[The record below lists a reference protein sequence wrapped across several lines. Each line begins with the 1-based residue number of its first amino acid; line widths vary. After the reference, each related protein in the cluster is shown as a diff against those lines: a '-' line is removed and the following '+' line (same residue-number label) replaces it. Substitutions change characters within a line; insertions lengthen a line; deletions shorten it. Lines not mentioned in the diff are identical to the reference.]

1 MVDFKSIETFLW
13 VVTLGSFRG
22 AAQRLTLPSP
32 PSRSGSPSSNAKWG
46 EAVEPR
52 SPRGSPTPSGRQ
64 LMVYAEKLI
73 GLRSEMMADVGDRS
87 AMRGVMRLGVAETI
101 VHTWLSRLIKSV
113 NTAYP
118 NLSLEIEVDIT
129 PNLSARLLAQ
139 EIELAFVLGPLSA
152 SSVRNRSAV
161 RLSDRLSGQPRTRP
175 RRGSLTVHDLA
186 KFPIITFPRKTQPY
200 EIVRSL
206 FNRPDL
212 PPIRLHA
219 SASLATVIHM
229 AIEGLG
235 IAVIP
240 TAIVENELAARAVA
254 TALDRSE
261 NLAADVF
268 GELAGIPRYDRGRA
282 RRRSRRP
289 KSRGRAPRLTC
300 RRRRVIEKQ
309 PPYPKVW
316 EQPHEPHRVQS
327 ADTIPPGSGTRF
339 TKPRNSAPHPRA
351 ECGG

>member
-1 MVDFKSIETFLW
+1 MVDFKSLETFLW
-13 VVTLGSFRG
+13 VVTLGSFR
-22 AAQRLTLPSP
+22 AAGDKLNTTQPAISQRIAQLEREVGVKLLN
-32 PSRSGSPSSNAKWG
+32 RDHRVA
-46 EAVEPR
+46 
-52 SPRGSPTPSGRQ
+52 SPTPSGRQ

-73 GLRSEMMADVGDRS
+73 GLRAEMMAAVSDRS

-113 NTAYP
+113 NDAYP

-139 EIELAFVLGPLSA
+139 EIELAFMLGPLSGSNVHNRELCDYPIGFLA
-152 SSVRNRSAV
+152 SPSLGLGN
-161 RLSDRLSGQPRTRP
+161 GP
-175 RRGSLTVHDLA
+175 LTVHDLA
-186 KFPIITFPRKTQPY
+186 TFPIITFPRKTQPY

-240 TAIVENELAARAVA
+240 TAIVENELADGQLQLLSTDLKITPLTFSASWLASPDTAAVE
-254 TALDRSE
+254 LV
-261 NLAADVF
+261 AD
-268 GELAGIPRYDRGRA
+268 LAGQIAHASGLVD
-282 RRRSRRP
+282 
-289 KSRGRAPRLTC
+289 AP
-300 RRRRVIEKQ
+300 
-309 PPYPKVW
+309 PPAG
-316 EQPHEPHRVQS
+316 H
-327 ADTIPPGSGTRF
+327 
-339 TKPRNSAPHPRA
+339 
-351 ECGG
+351 

>member
-22 AAQRLTLPSP
+22 AAQRLNTTQPAISQRIAQLEREMGVKLL
-32 PSRSGSPSSNAKWG
+32 SREHRMA
-46 EAVEPR
+46 
-52 SPRGSPTPSGRQ
+52 SPTPSGRQ

-73 GLRSEMMADVGDRS
+73 GLRSEMMAEVGDRS
-87 AMRGVMRLGVAETI
+87 ATRGVMRLGVAETI
-101 VHTWLSRLIKSV
+101 VHTWLPRLIKSV

-139 EIELAFVLGPLSA
+139 EIELAFVVGPLSA
-152 SSVRNRSAV
+152 AGVRNRVLCDYPIGFLASPA
-161 RLSDRLSGQPRTRP
+161 LGLGNAP
-175 RRGSLTVHDLA
+175 LTLHDLA

-240 TAIVENELAARAVA
+240 TAIIENELADGRLQLLSTDLKISPLTFSASWLASPDTVAVE
-254 TALDRSE
+254 LV
-261 NLAADVF
+261 AD
-268 GELAGIPRYDRGRA
+268 LAGKIAQSSALVDAPALA
-282 RRRSRRP
+282 R
-289 KSRGRAPRLTC
+289 
-300 RRRRVIEKQ
+300 
-309 PPYPKVW
+309 
-316 EQPHEPHRVQS
+316 H
-327 ADTIPPGSGTRF
+327 
-339 TKPRNSAPHPRA
+339 
-351 ECGG
+351 

>member
-13 VVTLGSFRG
+13 VVTLGSFR
-22 AAQRLTLPSP
+22 AAGEKLNTTQPAISQRIAQLERELGVKLLN
-32 PSRSGSPSSNAKWG
+32 RDHRVA
-46 EAVEPR
+46 
-52 SPRGSPTPSGRQ
+52 SPTPSGRQ

-73 GLRSEMMADVGDRS
+73 GLRSEMMAEVSDPS
-87 AMRGVMRLGVAETI
+87 AMRGVLRLGVAETI

-113 NTAYP
+113 NIAYP

-139 EIELAFVLGPLSA
+139 EIELAFMLGPLSA
-152 SSVRNRSAV
+152 SSARNRVLCDYPVGFLASPA
-161 RLSDRLSGQPRTRP
+161 LGLGTGP
-175 RRGSLTVHDLA
+175 LTVHDLA

-240 TAIVENELAARAVA
+240 TAIVENELADGRLQLLSTDLKIPPLTFSASWLASPDTVAVE
-254 TALDRSE
+254 LV
-261 NLAADVF
+261 AD
-268 GELAGIPRYDRGRA
+268 LAGKIAQSSALVDAPPPA
-282 RRRSRRP
+282 R
-289 KSRGRAPRLTC
+289 
-300 RRRRVIEKQ
+300 
-309 PPYPKVW
+309 
-316 EQPHEPHRVQS
+316 H
-327 ADTIPPGSGTRF
+327 
-339 TKPRNSAPHPRA
+339 
-351 ECGG
+351 

>member
-22 AAQRLTLPSP
+22 AAQRLNTTQPAISQRIAQLEREMGVKLL
-32 PSRSGSPSSNAKWG
+32 SREHRMA
-46 EAVEPR
+46 
-52 SPRGSPTPSGRQ
+52 SPTPSGRQ

-73 GLRSEMMADVGDRS
+73 GLRSEMMAEVGDRS
-87 AMRGVMRLGVAETI
+87 ATRGVMRLGVAETI
-101 VHTWLSRLIKSV
+101 VHTWLPRLIKSV

-139 EIELAFVLGPLSA
+139 EIELAFVVGPLSA
-152 SSVRNRSAV
+152 AGMRNRILCDYPIGFLASPA
-161 RLSDRLSGQPRTRP
+161 LGLGDAP
-175 RRGSLTVHDLA
+175 LTVHDLA

-206 FNRPDL
+206 FNRPNL

-240 TAIVENELAARAVA
+240 TAIVENELADGRLQLLSTDLKISPLTFSASWLASPDTVAVE
-254 TALDRSE
+254 LV
-261 NLAADVF
+261 AD
-268 GELAGIPRYDRGRA
+268 LAGKIAQSSALVDAPALA
-282 RRRSRRP
+282 R
-289 KSRGRAPRLTC
+289 
-300 RRRRVIEKQ
+300 
-309 PPYPKVW
+309 
-316 EQPHEPHRVQS
+316 H
-327 ADTIPPGSGTRF
+327 
-339 TKPRNSAPHPRA
+339 
-351 ECGG
+351 

>member
-22 AAQRLTLPSP
+22 AAHRLNTTQPAISQRIAQLEREMGVKLLN
-32 PSRSGSPSSNAKWG
+32 RDHRVA
-46 EAVEPR
+46 
-52 SPRGSPTPSGRQ
+52 SPTTSGRQ

-73 GLRSEMMADVGDRS
+73 GLRSEMMAEVGDRS

-139 EIELAFVLGPLSA
+139 EIELAFVLGPLSV
-152 SSVRNRSAV
+152 SSVRNRPLCDYPIGFLASPS
-161 RLSDRLSGQPRTRP
+161 LGLGNGP
-175 RRGSLTVHDLA
+175 LTVHDLA

-200 EIVRSL
+200 EAVRAL

-240 TAIVENELAARAVA
+240 TAIVENELADGRLQLLSTDLDIPPLTFWAAWLASPEMVAVERVA
-254 TALDRSE
+254 
-261 NLAADVF
+261 
-268 GELAGIPRYDRGRA
+268 ELASRIAQDSAAVDGAPAA
-282 RRRSRRP
+282 R
-289 KSRGRAPRLTC
+289 
-300 RRRRVIEKQ
+300 
-309 PPYPKVW
+309 
-316 EQPHEPHRVQS
+316 H
-327 ADTIPPGSGTRF
+327 
-339 TKPRNSAPHPRA
+339 
-351 ECGG
+351 

>member
-22 AAQRLTLPSP
+22 AAQRLNTTQPAISQRIAQLEREMGVKLL
-32 PSRSGSPSSNAKWG
+32 SREHRMA
-46 EAVEPR
+46 
-52 SPRGSPTPSGRQ
+52 SPTPSGRQ

-73 GLRSEMMADVGDRS
+73 GLRSEMMAEVGDRS
-87 AMRGVMRLGVAETI
+87 ATRGVMRLGVAETI
-101 VHTWLSRLIKSV
+101 VHTWLPRLIKSV
-113 NTAYP
+113 NAAYP

-139 EIELAFVLGPLSA
+139 EIELAFVVGPLSA
-152 SSVRNRSAV
+152 AGMRNRVLCDYPIGFLASPA
-161 RLSDRLSGQPRTRP
+161 LGLGNAP
-175 RRGSLTVHDLA
+175 LTVHDLA

-240 TAIVENELAARAVA
+240 TAIVQNELADGRLQLLSTDLKISPLTFSASWLASPDTVAVE
-254 TALDRSE
+254 LV
-261 NLAADVF
+261 AD
-268 GELAGIPRYDRGRA
+268 LAGKIAQSSALVDAPALA
-282 RRRSRRP
+282 R
-289 KSRGRAPRLTC
+289 
-300 RRRRVIEKQ
+300 
-309 PPYPKVW
+309 
-316 EQPHEPHRVQS
+316 H
-327 ADTIPPGSGTRF
+327 
-339 TKPRNSAPHPRA
+339 
-351 ECGG
+351 

>member
-13 VVTLGSFRG
+13 VATLGSFRG
-22 AAQRLTLPSP
+22 AAQRLNTTQPAISQRIAQLE
-32 PSRSGSPSSNAKWG
+32 REMGVKLLNRDHRVA
-46 EAVEPR
+46 
-52 SPRGSPTPSGRQ
+52 SPTTSGRQ

-73 GLRSEMMADVGDRS
+73 GLRSEMMAEVGDRS

-139 EIELAFVLGPLSA
+139 EIELAFVLGPLSV
-152 SSVRNRSAV
+152 SSVRNRALCDYPIGFLASPS
-161 RLSDRLSGQPRTRP
+161 LGLGNGP
-175 RRGSLTVHDLA
+175 LTVHDLA

-240 TAIVENELAARAVA
+240 TAIVENELADGRLRLLSTDLRMSPLTFSASWLASPDTVAVELVA
-254 TALDRSE
+254 D
-261 NLAADVF
+261 LASKIAQSSASVDAPP
-268 GELAGIPRYDRGRA
+268 LAG
-282 RRRSRRP
+282 
-289 KSRGRAPRLTC
+289 
-300 RRRRVIEKQ
+300 
-309 PPYPKVW
+309 
-316 EQPHEPHRVQS
+316 H
-327 ADTIPPGSGTRF
+327 
-339 TKPRNSAPHPRA
+339 
-351 ECGG
+351 